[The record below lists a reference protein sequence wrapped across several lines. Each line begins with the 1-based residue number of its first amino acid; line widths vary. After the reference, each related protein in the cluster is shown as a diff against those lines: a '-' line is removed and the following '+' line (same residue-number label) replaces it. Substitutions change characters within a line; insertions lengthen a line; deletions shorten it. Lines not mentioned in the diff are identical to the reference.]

1 MDRARRAQITE
12 TEFDEAMTNS
22 PSSDSTAVTSS
33 SDSSSLAESAPGAI
47 RAEVT
52 EWIADHWDRDMTLRE
67 WWKHLAEAGWAFPTW
82 PKGLGGRSL
91 SGRAAREVTSA
102 LDRARVIGPPGGVG
116 QSMGGPTVL
125 AHGTESQRSQLVPPL
140 ATGAESWC
148 QLFSEPSAGSD
159 LASLRT
165 SAVLDGGEWIITGQ
179 KVWNS
184 GAHLADRGLLLART
198 DRTVPKHEG
207 ITFFVIDMDQ
217 PGIEVRPLRQMNG
230 EAEFCEVF
238 LTEARVPADR
248 VIGVLND
255 GWRVARTTLAY
266 ERSGVATGRTRGTVA
281 SFPGEAAGMLDRPVG
296 EIIASAAQSG
306 QRRVTGFVID
316 NRSLQ
321 TLARDQG
328 RSGDPMMRDRLAR
341 FKSMTEVNRLN
352 GLRGRAAAASG
363 RRPGGETSVGKLAMS
378 DIARTSREIAFS
390 AMGAHGM
397 LSEADAPGEGA
408 LHRVALASF
417 GAAMGGG
424 TDEIQRNVV
433 GEQALGLPR
442 EPLVDRAVAFNELML
457 DGSRTPLADSTLEP
471 KGVPRTTPQEEP

>member
-1 MDRARRAQITE
+1 
-12 TEFDEAMTNS
+12 MTS
-22 PSSDSTAVTSS
+22 PSSSQSTALTSS
-33 SDSSSLAESAPGAI
+33 SDDGAPTESAPGTI
-47 RAEVT
+47 LAEVA
-52 EWIADHWDRDMTLRE
+52 EWIGEHWHLDLTLRE
-67 WWKHLAEAGWAFPTW
+67 WWERLADAGWAFPTW
-82 PKGLGGRSL
+82 PEGLGGRAL
-91 SGRAAREVTSA
+91 SGGAAREVVAA
-102 LDRARVIGPPGGVG
+102 LDRAGVIGPPSGVG

-125 AHGTESQRSQLVPPL
+125 AHGTESQRSQLIPPL
-140 ATGAESWC
+140 ATGAEAWC
-148 QLFSEPSAGSD
+148 QLFSEPGAGSD

-238 LTEARVPADR
+238 ITEARVPADR
-248 VIGVLND
+248 IIGGRNN

-266 ERSGVATGRTRGTVA
+266 ERAGVAAGRTRGTVS
-281 SFPGEAAGMLDRPVG
+281 SFPGEAAGMLDRPVA
-296 EIIASAAQSG
+296 EIIASAAQTG
-306 QRRVTGFVID
+306 QRPVTGFVID

-321 TLARDQG
+321 TLARERG
-328 RSGDPMMRDRLAR
+328 RSGDALMRDHLAR

-363 RRPGGETSVGKLAMS
+363 RRPGGEASVGKLAMS
-378 DIARTSREIAFS
+378 DIARTSREIAFA

-397 LSEADAPGEGA
+397 LSDADAPGEGA

-442 EPLVDRAVAFNELML
+442 EPSVDRAVAFNELL
-457 DGSRTPLADSTLEP
+457 VDGTRKPPVSAAPEPSSEPAATP
-471 KGVPRTTPQEEP
+471 REEQ

>member
-1 MDRARRAQITE
+1 MR
-12 TEFDEAMTNS
+12 TEFDEAMTS
-22 PSSDSTAVTSS
+22 TPSSESETVTSS
-33 SDSSSLAESAPGAI
+33 SDDSEPNESAPGEI
-47 RAEVT
+47 LDEVT
-52 EWIADHWDRDMTLRE
+52 EWIGDHWNVDMTLRD
-67 WWKHLAEAGWAFPTW
+67 WWKRLAEAGWAFPTW
-82 PKGLGGRSL
+82 PRGLGGRAL
-91 SGRAAREVTSA
+91 SGRAASEVASA
-102 LDRARVIGPPGGVG
+102 LDRAGVIGPPSGVG
-116 QSMGGPTVL
+116 QSMGAPTVL
-125 AHGTESQRSQLVPPL
+125 THGTESQRLQLVMPL
-140 ATGAESWC
+140 ATGAEAWC
-148 QLFSEPSAGSD
+148 QLFSEPGAGSD

-165 SAVLDGGEWIITGQ
+165 SAVLDGGEWVITGQ

-207 ITFFVIDMDQ
+207 ITFFIIDMDQ

-238 LTEARVPADR
+238 ITEARVGADR
-248 VIGVLND
+248 IIAGQNN

-266 ERSGVATGRTRGTVA
+266 ERSSVATGRTRGTVS
-281 SFPGEAAGMLDRPVG
+281 SFPGEAAGMLNRPVG
-296 EIIASAAQSG
+296 EILASAAASG

-321 TLARDQG
+321 TLVRDHG
-328 RSGDPMMRDRLAR
+328 RSDDALVRDRLVR

-352 GLRGRAAAASG
+352 GLRGRAAVASG
-363 RRPGGETSVGKLAMS
+363 RRPGGEASIGKLAMS
-378 DIARTSREIAFS
+378 DIARTSREIAFT

-397 LSEADAPGEGA
+397 LSEADAPARGA

-442 EPLVDRAVAFNELML
+442 EPSVDRVVAFDELMV
-457 DGSRTPLADSTLEP
+457 DGSPQSSAKASPQPIGEP
-471 KGVPRTTPQEEP
+471 TAPRQEQL